1 MKITRVEAIPIQ
13 VPMNPKLAIK
23 SGRGG
28 WHNVSK
34 YLLVKIHTDAGIV
47 GLGEASVTPKWSG
60 EDQFTA
66 MHYVNNY
73 FAPLLVGEEAPQN
86 LAQIDALT
94 KKYTFPVAEN
104 YFTKSA
110 IDTALWDIAG
120 KAAGK
125 PVYELLGGKK
135 REFVH
140 TKWSV
145 SAQPPPRP
153 AEIARWAYDQGF
165 RKMKV
170 KVGVDPE
177 SDIERVR
184 SVREAVGPDVKLG
197 VDANGGWVTPAV
209 AIPTIQRL
217 QQFNIYFAEQPVSEG
232 DIEGMAEVRAA
243 VGGEGGLP
251 IVADESVYTLSDAK
265 ALAARKACDVFSIYI
280 GKAGGITGAKAIADF
295 ALEANITCVI
305 GSNLE
310 LGVGS
315 AAMIHLALAHAAFV
329 PEKFP
334 SDIIGPFFFEDDIL
348 KPPLPLKPG
357 EARVFDKPG
366 LGINLDEE
374 KIERYRNR

>member
-28 WHNVSK
+28 WHDVSK
-34 YLLVKIHTDAGIV
+34 YLLVRIHTDAGIV

-60 EDQFTA
+60 EDQITA

-73 FAPLLVGEEAPQN
+73 FAPLLVGEEAPQGP
-86 LAQIDALT
+86 AQIEALT

-120 KAAGK
+120 KITGK

-135 REFVH
+135 RDFVH

-209 AIPTIQRL
+209 AIPTIKRL
-217 QQFNIYFAEQPVSEG
+217 QDYNIYFAEQPVNEG

-243 VGGEGGLP
+243 VDLP

-295 ALEANITCVI
+295 ALQAGIICVI

-315 AAMIHLALAHAAFV
+315 AAMTHLALSHAAFV
-329 PEKFP
+329 AEKFP

-348 KPPLPLKPG
+348 KPSLPLKPG

-366 LGINLDEE
+366 LGIELDEE
-374 KIERYRNR
+374 KIERYRSK

>member
-28 WHNVSK
+28 WHDVSK
-34 YLLVKIHTDAGIV
+34 YLLVRIHTDAGIV

-60 EDQFTA
+60 EDQITA

-73 FAPLLVGEEAPQN
+73 FAPLLVGEEAPQGP
-86 LAQIDALT
+86 AQIEALT

-120 KAAGK
+120 QITGK

-170 KVGVDPE
+170 K
-177 SDIERVR
+177 
-184 SVREAVGPDVKLG
+184 LG

-209 AIPTIQRL
+209 AIPTIKRL
-217 QQFNIYFAEQPVSEG
+217 QEFNIYFAEQPVNEG

-243 VGGEGGLP
+243 VDLP

-295 ALEANITCVI
+295 ALQAGITCVI

-315 AAMIHLALAHAAFV
+315 AAMTHLALSHAAFV

-348 KPPLPLKPG
+348 KPSLPLKPG

-366 LGINLDEE
+366 LGIELDEE
-374 KIERYRNR
+374 KIERYKSK

>member
-1 MKITRVEAIPIQ
+1 MKITRVETIPIQ

-28 WHNVSK
+28 WHDVSK
-34 YLLVKIHTDAGIV
+34 YLLVKIHTDAGLFGI
-47 GLGEASVTPKWSG
+47 GEASVTPKWSG
-60 EDQFTA
+60 EDQLTA
-66 MHYVNNY
+66 THYVNNY
-73 FAPLLVGEEAPQN
+73 FAPLLVGEDAPQD
-86 LAQIDALT
+86 LGQIETLT

-110 IDTALWDIAG
+110 IDVALWDIAG

-125 PVYELLGGKK
+125 PIYELLGGKK
-135 REFVH
+135 RDFVH

-170 KVGVDPE
+170 KVGVDPD

-209 AIPTIQRL
+209 AIPTIKRL
-217 QQFNIYFAEQPVSEG
+217 QQFNIYFAEQPVNEG
-232 DIEGMAEVRAA
+232 DIEGMAEVRAS
-243 VGGEGGLP
+243 VDVP

-295 ALEANITCVI
+295 ALSAGITCVI

-315 AAMIHLALAHAAFV
+315 AAMTHLALSHNAFV
-329 PEKFP
+329 PEQFP

-348 KPPLPLKPG
+348 SPSLPLKPG
-357 EARVFDKPG
+357 EARVTNNPG
-366 LGINLDEE
+366 LGITLDEE
-374 KIERYRNR
+374 KIARYRTA

>member
-1 MKITRVEAIPIQ
+1 MKITRVETIPIQ
-13 VPMNPKLAIK
+13 VPMNPKVAIK

-28 WHNVSK
+28 WHDVSK
-34 YLLVKIHTDAGIV
+34 YILVKIHTDEGIV
-47 GLGEASVTPKWSG
+47 GLGEAAVTPKWSG
-60 EDQFTA
+60 EDQTTA
-66 MHYVNNY
+66 AHYVNNY
-73 FAPLLVGEEAPQN
+73 FAPLLVGEDAPQN
-86 LAQIDALT
+86 PTQIETLT

-104 YFTKSA
+104 YFTKGA
-110 IDTALWDIAG
+110 IDMALYDIAG
-120 KAAGK
+120 KASNK

-135 REFVH
+135 RDVVH

-153 AEIARWAYDQGF
+153 AEIAKWAYAQGF

-184 SVREAVGPDVKLG
+184 SVREAVGPEVKLG
-197 VDANGGWVTPAV
+197 VDANGGWVAPDI

-217 QQFNIYFAEQPVSEG
+217 REFNIYFAEQPVNEG
-232 DIEGMAEVRAA
+232 DIEGMAEVRRAI
-243 VGGEGGLP
+243 GDLP
-251 IVADESVYTLSDAK
+251 IVADESLYTLSDAK
-265 ALAARKACDVFSIYI
+265 ALAARNACDVFSIYI
-280 GKAGGITGAKAIADF
+280 GKAGGIGPAKAIADF
-295 ALEANITCVI
+295 AHQAGITCVI

-348 KPPLPLKPG
+348 NPPLPLKPG

>member
-1 MKITRVEAIPIQ
+1 MKINRVETIPIQ
-13 VPMNPKLAIK
+13 VPMNPRLAIK

-60 EDQFTA
+60 EDQTTA
-66 MHYVNNY
+66 AHYVSNY
-73 FAPLLVGEEAPQN
+73 FAPLLVGEDAPDS
-86 LAQIDALT
+86 AGQIEALT

-110 IDTALWDIAG
+110 IDVALWDIAG
-120 KAAGK
+120 RATGK

-140 TKWSV
+140 TKFSV

-153 AEIARWAYDQGF
+153 AEIARWACDQGF

-177 SDIERVR
+177 SDVERVR

-209 AIPTIQRL
+209 AVPTIKRL
-217 QQFNIYFAEQPVSEG
+217 QEFNIYFAEQPVAEG

-243 VGGEGGLP
+243 VDLP
-251 IVADESVYTLSDAK
+251 IVADESVYTLSDAR

-295 ALEANITCVI
+295 ALEAGITCVI

-315 AAMIHLALAHAAFV
+315 AAMTHLALSHNAFD

-348 KPPLPLKPG
+348 DPPLPLTPG

-366 LGINLDEE
+366 LGIKLDEP